1 MNDNECP
8 QLETSTVYEGD
19 TGEVAILIKE
29 LWVAGTD
36 YAQVLFS
43 VADGENAATT
53 EMDPE
58 RALEIAAKISEAAHR
73 ALWRRQFAGEA

>member
-1 MNDNECP
+1 MTDHDQ

-29 LWVAGTD
+29 LWVADTD
-36 YAQVLFS
+36 YAQVAFTA
-43 VADGENAATT
+43 ADGDGETIST

-58 RALEIAAKISEAAHR
+58 RALEIAAGITEAAHR
-73 ALWRRQFAGEA
+73 AMWRRELAGEA